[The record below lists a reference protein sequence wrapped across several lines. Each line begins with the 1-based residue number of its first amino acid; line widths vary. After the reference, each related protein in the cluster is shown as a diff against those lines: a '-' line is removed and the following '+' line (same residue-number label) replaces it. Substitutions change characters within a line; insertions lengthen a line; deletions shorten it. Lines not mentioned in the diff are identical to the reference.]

1 MKHTAKQRIANRHR
15 RVRAKVTGTET
26 RPRLALSRS
35 SRYLQ
40 VQIIDDKKGTTLVGL
55 SDMMMKIKG
64 TKQDRARALGTLMA
78 EKAKAKGISKV
89 VFDRGGYQYHGRVRA
104 FADAARAGGLEF

>member
-1 MKHTAKQRIANRHR
+1 MKQTAKQRTQNRHR
-15 RVRAKVTGTET
+15 RVRAKVSGTET

-40 VQIIDDKKGTTLVGL
+40 VQIIDDKKGATLVGL
-55 SDMMMKIKG
+55 SDMAMKIKG
-64 TKQDRARALGTLMA
+64 TKQDRAKALGKLMA

-104 FADAARAGGLEF
+104 FAEAAREGGLEF